1 MSTPEDRALA
11 AREAFGSREVTLG
24 TAELAAA
31 AVAAQAKAAVEARY
45 IMAMNRP
52 RNWDDVRD
60 RLLRECRRPAF
71 AANTSALYHKPIG
84 RGVEG
89 LGIRFVEVGLR
100 CMSNVL
106 VETPTVFEDELREVI
121 RVQVTDLESN
131 MTYSQDIRITKTVE
145 RSKPS
150 DDGTYVS
157 VRKNSQGRD
166 VYTVPGT
173 EDDLLNKRNA
183 ALSKTVR
190 TLGLRII
197 PGDLQDEAEA
207 IIRQIRTDR
216 AAKDPDAERKKVAD
230 AFSGMGVK
238 PSDLAT
244 YLGHGLDSCSPAE
257 LVNLRGIY
265 GAIRDGEMTWAS
277 VIDSA
282 EPEKPKNP
290 VDSVKRKQ
298 EPPASPAEPPQAA
311 ASEPDPDEGGGSGSP
326 GPQGAAQEPETWPKP
341 GDTPGSWRDSAGEI
355 YDSARHAWSRANSA
369 PSVNSD
375 GTFRA
380 RRRDA
385 PPADP
390 AAPPLPK
397 GGARPGAAPA
407 PKEDSPPAD
416 PPDGDL
422 TYVLQRIFKG
432 DPANAE
438 EGELIADFIREL
450 PANEQRVAL
459 DAHRAKWGG

>member
-24 TAELAAA
+24 TAELAAS

-60 RLLRECRRPAF
+60 RLLKECRRPAF

-84 RGVEG
+84 KGIEG

-100 CMSNVL
+100 CMTNVL
-106 VETPTVFEDELREVI
+106 VETPTVFEDKLHEVI

-131 MTYSQDIRITKTVE
+131 MTYSQDIRMTKTVE

-216 AAKDPDAERKKVAD
+216 AAKDPDAERNKVAD
-230 AFSGMGVK
+230 AFSGIGVK
-238 PSDLAT
+238 PSELAT

-277 VIDSA
+277 IIDSA

-290 VDSVKRKQ
+290 VDSVKRKP
-298 EPPASPAEPPQAA
+298 EPPAPASKPRW
-311 ASEPDPDEGGGSGSP
+311 DPDRKIWIDPTGEVFS
-326 GPQGAAQEPETWPKP
+326 ET
-341 GDTPGSWRDSAGEI
+341 E
-355 YDSARHAWSRANSA
+355 HAWNRKENM
-369 PSVNSD
+369 PSYNQD
-375 GTFRA
+375 GAFRA
-380 RRRDA
+380 KRRDA
-385 PPADP
+385 GAHVSTP
-390 AAPPLPK
+390 AAPPPPE
-397 GGARPGAAPA
+397 GDPRPDAAPD
-407 PKEDSPPAD
+407 PKKDSPPAEPEPAASD
-416 PPDGDL
+416 SDL

-432 DPANAE
+432 DPANKE